1 MMSQCYRC
9 TEPGGYVE
17 LAELGFELFSDDDTN
32 GPAFDKFIK
41 LLAEAC
47 EKIGRPPA
55 TEAILRERLAKAGF
69 QDIQI
74 KSFKQPFGPWAKDQR
89 MKRIGTM
96 VIMTAEGGT
105 QAYGMALMTR
115 TLGMS
120 AEEASTLCRE
130 AAADIANKNYHS
142 YAP

>member
-32 GPAFDKFIK
+32 GPAFEKFIK

-47 EKIGRPPA
+47 EKIGRPIA
-55 TEAILRERLAKAGF
+55 TEEILRERLAKVGF

-74 KSFKQPFGPWAKDQR
+74 KSFKQPFGPWPKDQR
-89 MKRIGTM
+89 MKRIGAM
-96 VIMTAEGGT
+96 VMMTAEGGT

-130 AAADIANKNYHS
+130 AAADVANKNYHS
-142 YAP
+142 YTP